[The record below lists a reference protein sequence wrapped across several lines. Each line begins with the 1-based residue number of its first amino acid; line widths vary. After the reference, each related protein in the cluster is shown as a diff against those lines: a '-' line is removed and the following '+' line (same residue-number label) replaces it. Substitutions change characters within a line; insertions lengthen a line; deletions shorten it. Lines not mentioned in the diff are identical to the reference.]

1 VVKQSF
7 EGTEYMLKEFA
18 TIFRRLMIFADLCII
33 ALVFYLGYRYRVG
46 QYHYPVSGYLSVL
59 PVLLGVW
66 GYLLYS
72 FGMYRSFRLRKINEV
87 FLIVTKAALI
97 GFIIFVSLVYIF
109 KLDYISRDMISFVFA
124 YVSLLIILEKVVL
137 IMFFRQI
144 RKKGLNYR
152 RVIVVGTGKRA
163 QLFIDSVNKHP
174 EYGMKII
181 GVVDEDEMKVGEAVH
196 GQRVLGSFED
206 LPGIIRTMI
215 VDDMVFIIPRSW
227 LNKIENILFLCET
240 QGLKI
245 HVAVDYFELKFSR
258 AKLGELHGFPFL
270 TFESTP
276 DKIWH
281 LIFKRF
287 IDMVLSGIALLF
299 LSPVFIVVAVLIK
312 YDSEGPVFFR
322 QVRCSVNGRKFTLYK
337 FRTMF
342 KDAELKLKELL
353 AHNEMAGPVFKMT
366 NDPRITKTGKF
377 LRKYS
382 IDELP
387 QLWNVFRGD
396 MSLVGPRP
404 PLPSEVSEYDTWQRR
419 RLSMRPGITCLW
431 QISGRN
437 QIIDFNRWVKLDLE
451 YIDNW
456 SLWLDFDILLKT
468 VPVVFCGIGA
478 K

>member
-1 VVKQSF
+1 
-7 EGTEYMLKEFA
+7 MLKEYA
-18 TIFRRLMIFADLCII
+18 AIFRRLMIFADLCII
-33 ALVFYLGYRYRVG
+33 ALVFYLGYRYRAAP
-46 QYHYPVSGYLSVL
+46 QHYPVSGYLSVL

-87 FLIVTKAALI
+87 FAIVLKSGFV
-97 GFIIFVSLVYIF
+97 GFIVFVSLVYIF
-109 KLDYISRDMISFVFA
+109 KLDHISRSMITFVFGYVCVMIS
-124 YVSLLIILEKVVL
+124 LEKVVL
-137 IMFFRQI
+137 IMVFRQI
-144 RKKGLNYR
+144 RKKGFNYR
-152 RVIVVGTGKRA
+152 RVIVVGTGRRA
-163 QLFIDSVNKHP
+163 QQFIDSVNKHP
-174 EYGMKII
+174 VYGMKIV
-181 GVVDEDEMKVGEAVH
+181 GVVDEDETKVGESVH
-196 GQRVLGSFED
+196 GQKVLGAFAD
-206 LPGIIRTMI
+206 LPRIIRTMI

-281 LIFKRF
+281 LIFKRL
-287 IDMVLSGIALLF
+287 IDVLLSGIALLV
-299 LSPVFIVVAVLIK
+299 LSPVFIIVAVLIK
-312 YDSEGPVFFR
+312 SDSPGPVFFR
-322 QVRCSVNGRKFTLYK
+322 QVRCSLNGRKFTLYK

-353 AHNEMAGPVFKMT
+353 ALNEMAGPVFKMS
-366 NDPRITKTGKF
+366 NDPRITGAGKF

-404 PLPSEVSEYDTWQRR
+404 PLPSEVEAYDTWQRR

-456 SLWLDFDILLKT
+456 SLWLDLDILLKT